1 MRASHDELA
10 PSATGSFQTAGQVT
24 LAIPPHSNLN
34 GVAPPLTPTF
44 EDTQIPPDAFNPFN
58 PFNQIISGASRARLL
73 EFGNRLFDNTT
84 DSFLVTLGARG
95 DKLFDGTW
103 GYDFGFRYSQVKA
116 TEHDTLTSTS
126 RFNQILNQND
136 PIFQEGGILEGQPAF
151 NPFGDAQAGNI
162 PANAAS
168 TAFATVHPNNV
179 STSELGTLDLNIYTT
194 ELFKLPAGGIG
205 FAFGGQFRREQLT
218 QDIDQLF
225 LDGDII
231 GIAPAASTQAGRK
244 DWALYAE
251 GSLPVFSPTYNVPG
265 AYALEF
271 TAAVRYEVFENNNTN
286 VAVPKFGM
294 RWQPFDE
301 TFTVRATWG
310 EGFREPSLIELY
322 ASPTSGLVG
331 STDIL
336 PTSLGGPAT
345 PVGDPSRI
353 EPETPVVVTSSPVLQ
368 PEDSRSFSAGIVWTP
383 KWVNGLTLSVDLW
396 NIEQTGVVIASTT
409 SQVLQN
415 ELGRTGAFRRAKRL
429 NATRTGPSAVSS
441 HRLLTAEIRRRTV
454 STWGCSM
461 FTRPS
466 SEPLPQ

>member
-1 MRASHDELA
+1 M
-10 PSATGSFQTAGQVT
+10 
-24 LAIPPHSNLN
+24 
-34 GVAPPLTPTF
+34 
-44 EDTQIPPDAFNPFN
+44 
-58 PFNQIISGASRARLL
+58 
-73 EFGNRLFDNTT
+73 
-84 DSFLVTLGARG
+84 
-95 DKLFDGTW
+95 
-103 GYDFGFRYSQVKA
+103 
-116 TEHDTLTSTS
+116 
-126 RFNQILNQND
+126 
-136 PIFQEGGILEGQPAF
+136 
-151 NPFGDAQAGNI
+151 
-162 PANAAS
+162 
-168 TAFATVHPNNV
+168 
-179 STSELGTLDLNIYTT
+179 NIYTT

-225 LDGDII
+225 LDGDVI

-345 PVGDPSRI
+345 PVGDP
-353 EPETPVVVTSSPVLQ
+353 VTY
-368 PEDSRSFSAGIVWTP
+368 RARNAG
-383 KWVNGLTLSVDLW
+383 G
-396 NIEQTGVVIASTT
+396 
-409 SQVLQN
+409 
-415 ELGRTGAFRRAKRL
+415 
-429 NATRTGPSAVSS
+429 
-441 HRLLTAEIRRRTV
+441 
-454 STWGCSM
+454 
-461 FTRPS
+461 
-466 SEPLPQ
+466 

>member
-1 MRASHDELA
+1 MKRVCQAFSLVTHPFGSLGNSPASAYTYTPARSSLFNFNPFSSSFPQLESYGGFVTFDHKWFGDQLVIYGDLYYQNAASHDELA
-10 PSATGSFQTAGQVT
+10 PSATGSFQTPGAVT

-34 GVAPPLTPTF
+34 GVAPPGTPTF
-44 EDTQIPPDAFNPFN
+44 AETQVPPDAFNPFN

-116 TEHDTLTSTS
+116 TEHDTLVSTS
-126 RFNQILNQND
+126 RFNRILNQND
-136 PIFQEGGILEGQPAF
+136 PIFQEGGILAGQPAF
-151 NPFGDAQAGNI
+151 NPFGDAQAGSN
-162 PANAAS
+162 PANAAT

-179 STSELGTLDLNIYTT
+179 NTSELGTLDLNIYTT
-194 ELFKLPAGGIG
+194 ELFKLPAGGFG

-231 GIAPAASTQAGRK
+231 GVAPAASTQAGRK

-271 TAAVRYEVFENNNTN
+271 TAAVRYEVFENNDTN

-301 TFTVRATWG
+301 TLTVRATWG

-322 ASPTSGLVG
+322 ASPTSGLVA
-331 STDIL
+331 STDPCRL
-336 PTSLGGPAT
+336 RWAA
-345 PVGDPSRI
+345 RRRRW
-353 EPETPVVVTSSPVLQ
+353 VT
-368 PEDSRSFSAGIVWTP
+368 
-383 KWVNGLTLSVDLW
+383 
-396 NIEQTGVVIASTT
+396 
-409 SQVLQN
+409 
-415 ELGRTGAFRRAKRL
+415 RRASNQKR
-429 NATRTGPSAVSS
+429 R
-441 HRLLTAEIRRRTV
+441 
-454 STWGCSM
+454 
-461 FTRPS
+461 
-466 SEPLPQ
+466 